1 MLKKIVQDKDK
12 VYLIINCLVGGI
24 GIISILFNVHDL
36 FIAIIL
42 LFLFVQNIIFL
53 QNKRQKSKEH
63 TFLSLQ
69 RIPFPVVQT
78 VNGRITDF
86 NPALADVIGIPN
98 RSELLGQDIYHIITL
113 KDGQEG
119 LGNAQSVLSQ
129 SQLGILHCT
138 NGEKIDIEIIS
149 NRIQSKNSERKEFH
163 FIKDISKYLESERK
177 LQHSEQLSVL
187 GELAAGIAHEIR
199 NPLTS
204 LKGFL
209 QLSAG
214 STKNKETYNE
224 IMLLEINRINAIVGE
239 LLLLAKPKEMDF
251 KPCKVI
257 QLIDTVVTI
266 ANTQAVLYNI
276 EILMEYDKELEA
288 ISIHCEENKLKQVFI
303 NLLKNGI
310 EAMKKEGAIYIKVK
324 KKKNYL
330 SIVFQD
336 EGQGMSEAQ
345 LQQIGKR
352 FYTTKEDGTGLGLMI
367 CYNII
372 EKHNG
377 QINVTSEVGKGTAF
391 EVLLPY

>member
-1 MLKKIVQDKDK
+1 MLKKIVQDKDR
-12 VYLIINCLVGGI
+12 VYLITNCLVGGI
-24 GIISILFNVHDL
+24 GIISILFHVQYL

-42 LFLFVQNIIFL
+42 LFLFVQIILFL
-53 QNKRQKSKEH
+53 KNKRQEDSS
-63 TFLSLQ
+63 FLSLQ

-86 NPALADVIGIPN
+86 NSALADFIGIPN
-98 RSELLGQDIYHIITL
+98 RSELLGKDLYHLITL

-119 LGNAQSVLSQ
+119 LEDDQSVLPQ
-129 SQLGILHCT
+129 SRLGILHCT
-138 NGEKIDIEIIS
+138 NGEKIDIEVIS
-149 NRIQSKNSERKEFH
+149 NRIQTENSKQKEYH
-163 FIKDISKYLESERK
+163 FIKDISKFLESERK

-214 STKNKETYNE
+214 STKNKDTYNE

-239 LLLLAKPKEMDF
+239 LLLLSKPKEMDF

-257 QLIDTVVTI
+257 HLIDTVVTI

-276 EILMEYDKELEA
+276 EIIMEYEKDLEA
-288 ISIHCEENKLKQVFI
+288 ASIHCEENKLKQVFI

-310 EAMKKEGAIYIKVK
+310 EAMKKEGTIYIQVK
-324 KKKNYL
+324 KKNHYL

-372 EKHNG
+372 AKHNG